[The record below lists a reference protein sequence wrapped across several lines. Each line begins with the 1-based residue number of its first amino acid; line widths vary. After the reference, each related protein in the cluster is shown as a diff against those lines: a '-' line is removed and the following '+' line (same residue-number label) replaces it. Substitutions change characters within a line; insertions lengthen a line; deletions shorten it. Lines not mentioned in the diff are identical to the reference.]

1 MTSKVERLRSTSTP
15 AAPQGTL
22 LRMST
27 ARADQQE
34 HDLEDE
40 PGGVI
45 LSPED
50 EAELERVIAE
60 TDEAERAGRVIP
72 LDRFLAERGMG

>member
-1 MTSKVERLRSTSTP
+1 MTSKAERLRPTSTP
-15 AAPQGTL
+15 AAPRGTL

-27 ARADQQE
+27 ARADHQE
-34 HDLEDE
+34 HDPEDE
-40 PGGVI
+40 AGGVI
-45 LSPED
+45 LSPEE

>member
-1 MTSKVERLRSTSTP
+1 MRSKAQRIPPQASTP
-15 AAPQGTL
+15 VTPRGKL
-22 LRMST
+22 LHMST
-27 ARADQQE
+27 ARADE
-34 HDLEDE
+34 HDLDVEA
-40 PGGVI
+40 GGVI

-50 EAELERVIAE
+50 EAELERVIAA